1 MPSPQGELT
10 DRRLRA
16 DFGQLALAENPV
28 TAALSDLAGADLR
41 VPTRYYVR
49 LLEQIGGIS
58 GSHRQLLAQAGLE
71 PAMLD
76 SPTLSLAEAAALVEA
91 VLAQCPQPHLGF
103 ELGRS
108 FRPSDHELI
117 GYALLSAGTLAEAMR
132 LAARY
137 WRLITPV
144 YSMAAAITPN
154 HLELNWRPLAQ
165 LPAALQRLHGE
176 AIIAGVHNE
185 LRLLLDEEPGG
196 ELRLPATWLRGAHP
210 YAGLQGTRCRAA
222 DNDEDASVL
231 RWTLR
236 PALGARPLRLA
247 DPAGLARAR
256 QRCEALL
263 RNLTEAGSVA
273 QWVRLMIAQA
283 DDHQPSQTELARLLN
298 LSARSLHRRLGA
310 EGESFQQLAQQ
321 ERMSRARR
329 LLRETPLSLIEI
341 ALRLGYTD
349 AGNFSRAFRR
359 AQRCTPGQYRHSAR
373 DSA

>member
-1 MPSPQGELT
+1 MPSTQREST
-10 DRRLRA
+10 DGRLSA
-16 DFGQLALAENPV
+16 DSGRLALAEIPA

-41 VPTRYYVR
+41 VPTRYYLR
-49 LLEQIGGIS
+49 LLEQIGGVS
-58 GSHRQLLAQAGLE
+58 GTHRHLLERAGLE
-71 PAMLD
+71 LAMLD
-76 SPTLSLAEAAALVEA
+76 SATLSLAEAAALVEA
-91 VLAQCPQPHLGF
+91 VIAQCPQPHLGF

-117 GYALLSAGTLAEAMR
+117 GYVLLSAGTLAEAMR

-144 YSMAAAITPN
+144 YSMVADITAN
-154 HLELNWRPLAQ
+154 RLQLNWRPSAQ

-185 LRLLLDEEPGG
+185 LCLLLDTEPGG
-196 ELRLPATWLRGAHP
+196 ELRLPAAWLRGAHP
-210 YAGLQGTRCRAA
+210 YAQLRGTRCRAA
-222 DNDEDASVL
+222 ADDEDASVL
-231 RWTLR
+231 RWTLH

-263 RNLTEAGSVA
+263 RSLTEAGSVA

-283 DDHQPSQTELARLLN
+283 DDHQPTQTELAGLLN
-298 LSARSLHRRLGA
+298 LSARSLHRRLSA
-310 EGESFQQLAQQ
+310 ESESFQRLAQQ
-321 ERMSRARR
+321 VRLSRASR
-329 LLRETPLSLIEI
+329 LLRESSLSLIEI

-359 AQRCTPGQYRHSAR
+359 AHHCTPGQYRHSAQ